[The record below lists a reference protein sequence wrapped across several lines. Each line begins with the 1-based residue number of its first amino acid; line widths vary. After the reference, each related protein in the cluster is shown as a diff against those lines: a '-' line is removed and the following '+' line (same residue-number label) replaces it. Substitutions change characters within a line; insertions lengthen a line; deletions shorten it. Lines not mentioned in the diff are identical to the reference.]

1 MIPVSDAWKEAQKGT
16 LLPETF
22 VEVTYTITEPGVQER
37 ATATANYS
45 ESFSNVAQIVGIED
59 RDSEAYATLDYG
71 AWGLNGGYSYFNG
84 SPINPGYVDTHY
96 SEADC
101 SVNVSPY
108 PTITITLPE
117 QHNVLIPGVTITW
130 SKAFGSWASSFRVTA
145 RDEEYSIIAQK
156 TVTDNTDVTTRVWLD
171 LIYYS
176 EITIE
181 VLKWSHPFQR
191 IRCSDIRLGIGVV
204 YTKTDLLGFE
214 HRQSVDLLS
223 AVLPQSN
230 ITFKLR
236 TDDDRWN
243 PDNPTGA
250 EKYLLEQQEIKVRY
264 GMDIDGITEW
274 IKGGTFWLS
283 EWDTPNNGLEANFT
297 ARDAIGFMGGKYT
310 GPRSGSL
317 YTIAEAALIEADLPM
332 LGNGNARYVLD
343 SSLKTVLTNFTEN
356 TQEFTIGEILQMVAH
371 AGCCVFYQDRD
382 GVVHIEPMSDNYS
395 EYVIEPRICYTHPE
409 YTINKPLKT
418 LSVSYGED
426 SRLDINVGTKGEIQ
440 TVDNPLIV
448 TESNALVV
456 GRKTESVLEN
466 RKVISGDFRADLR
479 LDALDNI
486 VVRSKY
492 ASNVVRVTDVNYS
505 TTSGAF
511 KGTYTGRVVST
522 EMVPSAEGDL
532 T

>member
-37 ATATANYS
+37 ATATGNYP
-45 ESFSNVAQIVGIED
+45 ESFSNVAQIVDVED
-59 RDSEAYATLDYG
+59 RASEAYATLDYG
-71 AWGLNGGYSYFNG
+71 AWGLNGTYSYFNG
-84 SPINPGYVDTHY
+84 SPVNPGYVDTHY
-96 SEADC
+96 SMADC

-108 PTITITLPE
+108 PTIKITLPE
-117 QHNVLIPGVTITW
+117 QHNVLIPGITITW
-130 SKAFGSWASSFRVTA
+130 GKGFGGWASSFRVIA
-145 RDEEYSIIAQK
+145 RDIESSIIAQK
-156 TVTDNTDVTTRVWLD
+156 TVVDNTDVTTKVWLD
-171 LIYYS
+171 LERYK

-191 IRCSDIRLGIGVV
+191 IRCSDIRLGIGVI
-204 YTKTDLLGFE
+204 YTKNDLLGFD

-223 AVLPQSN
+223 AVLPQSD
-230 ITFKLR
+230 ITFRLR
-236 TDDDRWN
+236 TDGDRWN

-283 EWDTPNNGLEANFT
+283 EWDTPSNGLEANFT
-297 ARDAIGFMGGKYT
+297 ARDAIGFMSGKYT
-310 GPRSGSL
+310 GPRYGTL
-317 YTIAEAALIEADLPM
+317 YHIANSAFIEADLPL
-332 LGNGNARYVLD
+332 LGNGNVRYVLD
-343 SSLKTVLTNFTEN
+343 SSLHDIVGDFLED
-356 TQEFTIGEILQMVAH
+356 TQEYSIGEVLQMVAH
-371 AGCCVFYQDRD
+371 AGYCVFYQDRD
-382 GVVHIEPMSDNYS
+382 GVVHIEPMSNDYS
-395 EYVIEPRICYTHPE
+395 DYVIDSRISYTHPE
-409 YTINKPLKT
+409 YTINKPFKT
-418 LSVSYGED
+418 ISVSYGED
-426 SRLDINVGTKGEIQ
+426 SRVDLNVGTKGEIQ
-440 TVDNPLIV
+440 TVDNPLIA
-448 TESNALVV
+448 TESNALGV
-456 GRKTESVLEN
+456 GRKTELILEN

-492 ASNVVRVTDVNYS
+492 ASNVVRITDVTYS